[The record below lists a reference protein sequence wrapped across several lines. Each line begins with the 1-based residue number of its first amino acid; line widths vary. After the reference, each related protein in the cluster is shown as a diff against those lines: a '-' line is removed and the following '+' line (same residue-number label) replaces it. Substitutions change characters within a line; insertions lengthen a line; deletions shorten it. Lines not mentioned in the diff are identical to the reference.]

1 LTGSRSRFWE
11 ARRFQVGSD
20 TFAAQYQQRPVP
32 PEGSIFKRKYIR
44 RFDELPPRT
53 ASSYV
58 CQSWD
63 TAVKSGGEH
72 DFSACATVLVHGQDF
87 YVMHVLRERLDFPA
101 LRERAKALAQKHH
114 PNIIFVEDSA
124 VGSALTSEL
133 KAAGFS
139 AVAIRPQGDKLS
151 RLSIES
157 AKVESGHL
165 YLPSE
170 APWLKDFE
178 DEFFAVPN
186 APHDDQADAVIQAI
200 ANAAGRVPLWNET
213 SLKNYSR
220 LIEGLAFPYVW
231 SGSTF

>member
-1 LTGSRSRFWE
+1 M
-11 ARRFQVGSD
+11 
-20 TFAAQYQQRPVP
+20 
-32 PEGSIFKRKYIR
+32 
-44 RFDELPPRT
+44 
-53 ASSYV
+53 

-87 YVMHVLRERLDFPA
+87 YVMHVLRKRLDFPA

-114 PNIIFVEDSA
+114 PNIILVEDSA

-133 KAAGFS
+133 NAAGFS

-165 YLPSE
+165 YLPRQAS
-170 APWLKDFE
+170 WLNDFE

-186 APHDDQADAVIQAI
+186 APHDDQADAVIPAV
-200 ANAAGRVPLWNET
+200 AYAASRVPLWNET
-213 SLKNYSR
+213 SLKNYWR
-220 LIEGLAFPYVW
+220 LLEGLAFPYVW